1 MIYRDLYM
9 CKILPFINTPF
20 VKIITGI
27 RRCGKSTIL
36 NMIQE
41 KLLEQNVLPEQILF
55 YRFDSL
61 ELEHIR
67 TAAYHEIKAH
77 LFPSDK
83 TYLLLDEV
91 QEVDNWEKAVNS
103 LMADFDVDIFVT
115 GSNSRMLSSE
125 ISTYLTGRYVSFK
138 IPSPNT

>member
-1 MIYRDLYM
+1 MR
-9 CKILPFINTPF
+9 KILPFVDTPF

-36 NMIQE
+36 KMIQE
-41 KLLEQNVLPEQILF
+41 KLLERNILPEQILF

-67 TAAYHEIKAH
+67 TASDMYQEIKAH
-77 LFPSDK
+77 LFSSAK

-91 QEVDNWEKAVNS
+91 QEVNNWEKAVNS

-125 ISTYLTGRYVSFK
+125 ISTYLTGRF
-138 IPSPNT
+138 PANLF

>member
-1 MIYRDLYM
+1 MIYRNLYM
-9 CKILPFINTPF
+9 CKILPFVDSPF

-36 NMIQE
+36 KLIQE
-41 KLLEQNVLPEQILF
+41 KLLERNILPEQILF

-67 TAAYHEIKAH
+67 TASDMYREIKAH
-77 LFPSDK
+77 LFPSAK

-91 QEVDNWEKAVNS
+91 QEVENWEKAVNS
-103 LMADFDVDIFVT
+103 LIPT
-115 GSNSRMLSSE
+115 KSGSITVHCSSVR
-125 ISTYLTGRYVSFK
+125 SVG
-138 IPSPNT
+138 